1 MTDENQDTELALLE
15 RVREAEK
22 GEERLT
28 QRGLAQATGL
38 SLGMT
43 NALVRK
49 LADRGWLKLT
59 RLNAKSFRYALTPEG
74 VNEVARRTVGY
85 FRRASR
91 NASLYRDR
99 IEAFVLEAKRRGA
112 ESLVLVGPSEADFVI
127 EYACERHGL
136 TFLKSSDLSRAEAYA
151 RRPGYALVWGERL
164 ARPEGA
170 AAQAA
175 PAGAGGIA
183 GGGAAGL
190 DLAEARREGS
200 A

>member
-91 NASLYRDR
+91 NASRYREP

-112 ESLVLVGPSEADFVI
+112 ESLLLAGASEADFLL
-127 EYACERHGL
+127 EWACERHGL
-136 TFLKSSDLSRAEAYA
+136 VFMKSADLDRARALA
-151 RRPGYALVWGERL
+151 SKPGMALAWGERVID
-164 ARPEGA
+164 RPAAICPTEGL
-170 AAQAA
+170 
-175 PAGAGGIA
+175 
-183 GGGAAGL
+183 L
-190 DLAEARREGS
+190 DLADLGKRSGA
-200 A
+200 